1 MIKEVNLKTWCT
13 AGANPWNVSK
23 LQLILENIWR
33 DRSASTDY
41 WTPGSY
47 ERYYIENILYINS
60 KNQTCI
66 WVVRKRLGGPLVP
79 PFHHSLWAMRD
90 AAACKAAYCLVS
102 GVYTLYTPL
111 SLSKS
116 RLTADHY
123 SCRGPSHQ
131 PDSTYHKL
139 GSAPCL
145 GLAISAWKSSIR
157 RFVITEKAPTSAFF
171 WLKTPTSAFT
181 LKTLMLNK
189 RWPHSK

>member
-33 DRSASTDY
+33 DKTEVLPLTIALKT
-41 WTPGSY
+41 

-145 GLAISAWKSSIR
+145 GLALVAPARQSPGHRHNVNISNLFSFILVLFPFLCR
-157 RFVITEKAPTSAFF
+157 NLH
-171 WLKTPTSAFT
+171 LKD
-181 LKTLMLNK
+181 
-189 RWPHSK
+189 SKETK